1 MSRPAL
7 GPQVASVFEAQQAF
21 LEPRLRPLGIGFQGF
36 QLLACIH
43 RAQGRSTQSAVAA
56 ALGVSAPT
64 LSEAVKNLAKLGL
77 IEQRTSDT
85 DRRSKVLRLTPD
97 GLRVVEEIR
106 RLAAQSER
114 LMCAGLDEKSVAVAS
129 QVLDR
134 MRMNLEQALQQ

>member
-21 LEPRLRPLGIGFQGF
+21 LEPRLKPLGIGLQGF

-43 RAQGRSTQSAVAA
+43 RAQGRSTQTVVAS

-77 IEQRTSDT
+77 IEQRTSDS

-97 GLRVVEEIR
+97 GLRVVEDIR
-106 RLAAQSER
+106 RLAAQSEQ
-114 LMCAGLDEKSVAVAS
+114 LMCAGLDDKSVAVAS

-134 MRMNLEQALQQ
+134 MRMNLEQALQR